1 MKKGMVFLLVAVV
14 VFSSIL
20 LPSSSSHLPLAPSNP
35 DPWTANNTVTISST
49 GPAPDI
55 TTNISDSA
63 PTYDTTVVAYYN
75 YTSAS
80 TIVSGAKLAIGLWG
94 VIGIARE
101 ASTDYQS
108 IGSVTV
114 TFYIGSNV
122 QSMSYTYNYFGD
134 SGLPFFEF
142 YDTAVTSYSGS
153 LSKISI
159 EETDDSG
166 NTWTTE
172 PGTLYTESSI
182 TTNATTSSS
191 FSASTQYN
199 IATNNGYAYSGS
211 TPSSFSSQL
220 PSNLASFKIYWSAQ
234 QPTTAT
240 YDGTGYGSTPITGVA
255 GQYSISFSS
264 VNSVLSVSSYTVTY
278 NESYIVAYSVTFT
291 ESGLPSG
298 TTWYMNI
305 TSGSSYS
312 STASTITVSEP
323 NGTYSYTIATNN
335 KEYAPSPSSGTFTV
349 AGVPLSESVTLSLVT
364 YSVTFT
370 ETGLPSST
378 KWYVNFTNGQTFSST
393 SSTVSFTE
401 PNGTYTFD
409 IATPDKLY
417 SPNPSTN
424 SFTVNGATVA
434 ESISFSELVYSITFT
449 QSGLASGT
457 WYLNITG
464 GGTYSSA
471 TTSLSFSEPNGTY
484 SYTVTTNNKEYAP
497 SPSSGSF
504 TVSGSPVSES
514 ITFNQ
519 VRFKVTFTESGLP
532 VGTSWWVNLSGTK
545 NTSTSS
551 SISFYEFNGSYSY
564 AVLSPINGSYGIR
577 YSSSQSS
584 GSVTINGAPLSISI
598 PYTTQYYLSIAVSPP
613 GTGNISESSGWY
625 NSQQQVSLQASP
637 NKNFQ
642 FISWSGTGS
651 GGYSGTSSLAT
662 VTMKGPINETAN
674 FGRIYYVT
682 FTESGLPSGTKWF
695 VNVSGPRSY
704 SSSSTMISFPEVN
717 GTYSYA
723 IVTDRRYETPVPAG
737 SITIQGQNVSISVGF
752 SLVTYQ
758 VEFIEIGLPSGQ
770 SWYVSLNGTTSPS
783 TTNSSILFFMPNGT
797 YPFSVSPVTGLIVE
811 PDSGDVAVSGSNVVV
826 NIVLQSQGSGSN
838 LVSFIE
844 TGLPS
849 GGEWFVTFN
858 GFTESS
864 FSSVIQFYIANGTYP
879 YSITGTKGY
888 YATPDFGNLSI
899 RHNYQVNV
907 QFSNSSGGKSTTID
921 TKIVEQNLPLIIG
934 LTALS
939 IIVGW
944 ILSVFVNPENWKK
957 RSQKKIEKKGAR
969 YK

>member
-1 MKKGMVFLLVAVV
+1 MRKRMVLLAVAVLLL
-14 VFSSIL
+14 SSIVMPFSTL
-20 LPSSSSHLPLAPSNP
+20 KVADANPIVNSSA
-35 DPWTANNTVTISST
+35 NTVTISGT
-49 GPAPDI
+49 QIPAIVD
-55 TTNISDSA
+55 NISQTY
-63 PTYDTTVVAYYN
+63 PTYNNSADTLSYFN
-75 YTSAS
+75 ISAS
-80 TIVSGAKLAIGLWG
+80 GTVYSGYTLEIALWG
-94 VIGIARE
+94 EMGVTGT
-101 ASTDYQS
+101 SDSNLGT
-108 IGSVTV
+108 VTV
-114 TFYIGSNV
+114 TFFIGGNT
-122 QSMSYTYNYFGD
+122 QSFSYSYNYYGTAYFDFNFSSSATSSYTGSLTEISVEETVYSSTWSHHPYRLWSESSVTS
-134 SGLPFFEF
+134 SGLTSTLPSSSTPIPIFPSPG
-142 YDTAVTSYSGS
+142 YSYSGS
-153 LSKISI
+153 
-159 EETDDSG
+159 
-166 NTWTTE
+166 TT
-172 PGTLYTESSI
+172 
-182 TTNATTSSS
+182 
-191 FSASTQYN
+191 
-199 IATNNGYAYSGS
+199 
-211 TPSSFSSQL
+211 SSFSSEV
-220 PSNLASFKIYWSAQ
+220 PSNLQSFKIYWSAQ
-234 QPTTAT
+234 YASDAT
-240 YDGTGYGSTPITGVA
+240 YNGVQYSSSPITGVI
-255 GQYSISFSS
+255 GTYSIAFSS
-264 VNSVLSVSSYTVTY
+264 VNSVLSVSSYTATY
-278 NESYIVAYSVTFT
+278 NESFIIAAYSVTFT

-335 KEYAPSPSSGTFTV
+335 KEYAPSPSSGSFTV
-349 AGVPLSESVTLSLVT
+349 SGAPLSESVTFSLVT
-364 YSVTFT
+364 YSVAFT
-370 ETGLPSST
+370 ESGLPSST
-378 KWYVNFTNGQTFSST
+378 KWYVNLTNGQTFSST

-434 ESISFSELVYSITFT
+434 ESISFSELVYSVTFT
-449 QSGLASGT
+449 ESGLASGT
-457 WYLNITG
+457 WYVNVTG

-484 SYTVTTNNKEYAP
+484 SYTIATNNKEYAP

-504 TVSGSPVSES
+504 TVSGAPLSES
-514 ITFNQ
+514 VTFNP

-532 VGTSWWVNLSGTK
+532 TGTSWWVNLSGTK
-545 NTSTSS
+545 NVSTSS

-564 AVLSPINGSYGIR
+564 TILSPINGSYGTR
-577 YSSSQSS
+577 YSDSQSS
-584 GSVTINGAPLSISI
+584 GSITVNGASLTVSVS
-598 PYTTQYYLSIAVSPP
+598 YTTQYYLSIAVSPP
-613 GTGNISESSGWY
+613 GTGTISQSSGWY
-625 NSQQQVSLQASP
+625 NSQQQVSLQATA
-637 NKNFQ
+637 NVNYQ
-642 FISWSGTGS
+642 FISWAGKGP
-651 GGYSGTSSLAT
+651 GNYSGTSGLAT
-662 VTMKGPINETAN
+662 VTMKGPINETAD

-723 IVTDRRYETPVPAG
+723 IATDRRYETPVPDG
-737 SITIQGQNVSISVGF
+737 SITVQGQNVSISVGF

-758 VEFIEIGLPSGQ
+758 VEFIEIGLPAGQ

-783 TTNSSILFFMPNGT
+783 TTNSSILFSMPNGT

-811 PDSGDVAVSGSNVVV
+811 PDSGDVVVSGSNLVV

-844 TGLPS
+844 TGLPP

-944 ILSVFVNPENWKK
+944 ILSVFVNPENRKK
-957 RSQKKIEKKGAR
+957 RSQKKIAKKGAR

>member
-1 MKKGMVFLLVAVV
+1 MRKRMVLLAVAVLLL
-14 VFSSIL
+14 SSIVMPFSPL
-20 LPSSSSHLPLAPSNP
+20 KVADANPIVNSSA
-35 DPWTANNTVTISST
+35 NTVTISGT
-49 GPAPDI
+49 QIPAIVD
-55 TTNISDSA
+55 NISQTY
-63 PTYDTTVVAYYN
+63 PTYNNSADTLSYFN
-75 YTSAS
+75 ISAS
-80 TIVSGAKLAIGLWG
+80 GTVYSGYTLEIALWG
-94 VIGIARE
+94 EMGATGT
-101 ASTDYQS
+101 SDSNLGT
-108 IGSVTV
+108 VTV
-114 TFYIGSNV
+114 TFFIGGNT
-122 QSMSYTYNYFGD
+122 QSFSYSYNYYGTAYSSFNFSSSGTSSYTGSLTEVSVEETVYSSTWSYHPYRLWSESSVTS
-134 SGLPFFEF
+134 SGLTSTLPSSSTPITIFPSPG
-142 YDTAVTSYSGS
+142 YSYSGS
-153 LSKISI
+153 
-159 EETDDSG
+159 
-166 NTWTTE
+166 TT
-172 PGTLYTESSI
+172 
-182 TTNATTSSS
+182 
-191 FSASTQYN
+191 
-199 IATNNGYAYSGS
+199 
-211 TPSSFSSQL
+211 SSFSSEV
-220 PSNLASFKIYWSAQ
+220 PSNLQSFKIYWSAQ
-234 QPTTAT
+234 YASDAT
-240 YDGTGYGSTPITGVA
+240 YNGV
-255 GQYSISFSS
+255 QYSSSPIAGVIGTYSIAFSS
-264 VNSVLSVSSYTVTY
+264 VNSVLSVSSYTATY
-278 NESYIVAYSVTFT
+278 NESFIIAAYSVTFT

-305 TSGSSYS
+305 TSGNSYS

-335 KEYAPSPSSGTFTV
+335 KEYAPSPSSGSFTV
-349 AGVPLSESVTLSLVT
+349 SGAPLSESVTFSLVT
-364 YSVTFT
+364 YSVAFT
-370 ETGLPSST
+370 ESGLPSST
-378 KWYVNFTNGQTFSST
+378 KWYVNLTNGQTFSST

-434 ESISFSELVYSITFT
+434 ESISFSELVYSVTFT
-449 QSGLASGT
+449 ESGLASGT
-457 WYLNITG
+457 WYVNVTG

-484 SYTVTTNNKEYAP
+484 SYTIATNNKEYAP

-504 TVSGSPVSES
+504 TVSGAPLSES
-514 ITFNQ
+514 VTFNQ

-532 VGTSWWVNLSGTK
+532 TGTSWWVNLSGTK
-545 NTSTSS
+545 NVSTSS

-564 AVLSPINGSYGIR
+564 TILSPINGSYGTR
-577 YSSSQSS
+577 YSDSQSS
-584 GSVTINGAPLSISI
+584 GSITVNGAPLTVSVS
-598 PYTTQYYLSIAVSPP
+598 YTTQYYLSIAVSPP
-613 GTGNISESSGWY
+613 GTGTISQSSGWY
-625 NSQQQVSLQASP
+625 NSQQQVSLQATA
-637 NKNFQ
+637 NVNYQ
-642 FISWSGTGS
+642 FISWAGKGP
-651 GGYSGTSSLAT
+651 GNYSGTSGLAT
-662 VTMKGPINETAN
+662 VTMKGPINETAD

-723 IVTDRRYETPVPAG
+723 IATDRRYETPVPDG
-737 SITIQGQNVSISVGF
+737 SITVQGQNVSISVGF

-758 VEFIEIGLPSGQ
+758 VEFIEIGLPAGQ

-783 TTNSSILFFMPNGT
+783 TTNSSILFSMPNGT

-811 PDSGDVAVSGSNVVV
+811 PDSGDVVVSGSNLVV

-844 TGLPS
+844 TGLPP

-944 ILSVFVNPENWKK
+944 ILSVFVNPENRKK
-957 RSQKKIEKKGAR
+957 RSQKKIAKKGAR

>member
-1 MKKGMVFLLVAVV
+1 M
-14 VFSSIL
+14 
-20 LPSSSSHLPLAPSNP
+20 
-35 DPWTANNTVTISST
+35 T
-49 GPAPDI
+49 
-55 TTNISDSA
+55 A
-63 PTYDTTVVAYYN
+63 PTYVSLSYTTAYYN
-75 YTSAS
+75 ISTSGTVEAGT
-80 TIVSGAKLAIGLWG
+80 TIQAALFGGSGYYYPSAGNTYISLG
-94 VIGIARE
+94 
-101 ASTDYQS
+101 S
-108 IGSVTV
+108 ITV
-114 TFYIGSNV
+114 TFYIGSNT
-122 QSMSYTYNYFGD
+122 QSFGYSYNYYVLNGD
-134 SGLPFFEF
+134 AYFEF
-142 YDTAVTSYSGS
+142 YGSATSSYSGS
-153 LSKISI
+153 LTKIMVQETDYSHVWTENGVPTFLYSEFNVTTSTVTSTKIS
-159 EETDDSG
+159 S
-166 NTWTTE
+166 
-172 PGTLYTESSI
+172 
-182 TTNATTSSS
+182 TSSTITVADGS
-191 FSASTQYN
+191 YT
-199 IATNNGYAYSGS
+199 YSGS
-211 TPSSFSSQL
+211 VSSSFSSQI
-220 PSNLASFKIYWSAQ
+220 PSNIVSFNIYWSAQ
-234 QPTTAT
+234 EPTTAT
-240 YDGTGYGSTPITGVA
+240 YNGNNYGSSPITGVI

-264 VNSVLSVSSYTVTY
+264 SNAALSVSSYTVTY
-278 NESYIVAYSVTFT
+278 NESYIAGYSVTFT

-305 TSGSSYS
+305 TSGNSYS

-335 KEYAPSPSSGTFTV
+335 KEYAPSPSSGSFTV
-349 AGVPLSESVTLSLVT
+349 NGAPLSESITFSLVT

-370 ETGLPSST
+370 ESGLPSST
-378 KWYVNFTNGQTFSST
+378 KWYVNLTNGQTFSSI
-393 SSTVSFTE
+393 SSAVSFTE

-424 SFTVNGATVA
+424 SFAVNGATVA
-434 ESISFSELVYSITFT
+434 ESISFSELVYSVTFT
-449 QSGLASGT
+449 ESGLASGT

-484 SYTVTTNNKEYAP
+484 SYTIATNNKEYAP

-504 TVSGSPVSES
+504 TVSGSSVSES

-519 VRFKVTFTESGLP
+519 VEYKVTFTEAGLP
-532 VGTSWWVNLSGTK
+532 SGASWSVTLSGTK

-564 AVLSPINGSYGIR
+564 TIQTPINGSYGIR

-598 PYTTQYYLSIAVSPP
+598 TYTTQYYLSIAVSPP

-625 NSQQQVSLQASP
+625 NSQQQVSLQATP
-637 NKNFQ
+637 GNNFQ
-642 FISWSGTGS
+642 FTSWSGTGNGS
-651 GGYSGTSSLAT
+651 YSGTSSLAT
-662 VTMKGPINETAN
+662 VTMKGPINETAS

-723 IVTDRRYETPVPAG
+723 IATDRRYETPVPDG
-737 SITIQGQNVSISVGF
+737 SITVQGQNVSISVGF

-758 VEFIEIGLPSGQ
+758 VEFIEIGLPAGQ

-783 TTNSSILFFMPNGT
+783 TTNSSILFSMPNGT

-811 PDSGDVAVSGSNVVV
+811 PDSGDVVVSGSNLVV

-844 TGLPS
+844 TGLPP

-944 ILSVFVNPENWKK
+944 ILSVFVNPENRKK
-957 RSQKKIEKKGAR
+957 RSQKKIAKKGAR